1 MVVAVIERRIKRMKR
16 KKKKRQSGLD
26 QRGQLQLIV

>member
-16 KKKKRQSGLD
+16 KKRKRQSGLD
-26 QRGQLQLIV
+26 QRGQL

>member
-16 KKKKRQSGLD
+16 KKRKRQSGLD